1 MPKEL
6 KLHRLRPLQPWPES
20 CFGMGILMPVIY
32 GVMGFIGGVIGA
44 AVYNLVARWIG
55 GIELEVE

>member
-1 MPKEL
+1 M
-6 KLHRLRPLQPWPES
+6 
-20 CFGMGILMPVIY
+20 FGMAILMPVIY

>member
-1 MPKEL
+1 M
-6 KLHRLRPLQPWPES
+6 
-20 CFGMGILMPVIY
+20 FGMGILMPVIY